1 MAVTIDKPNLFMVT
15 NKYFGEGSV
24 SQYTHQISL
33 KPDLTIVKN
42 RESGSN
48 NWGQA
53 NSVSGV
59 TKMTSVNNDAA
70 ENTDTAGIMAF
81 GDNAPGGYYTVGNT
95 FNVNNAGYV
104 GVSWKAGT
112 AVSGNTGGSGT
123 SKSYSGTVNTTS
135 GFSII
140 QYDGNGTTNH
150 KIPHHL
156 GVRPN
161 ISIIK
166 NRDSQQAWPVN
177 LYSNASSTE
186 PGVKQAGVVY
196 HNQNDAVGGYSDSGP
211 YPTGSF
217 DATHVK
223 LGSAGNTNLNN
234 ESLVMYT
241 FAEVP
246 GYSRITT
253 YKGNGN
259 TSSLISGTMVYC
271 GFKPE
276 WFYTKSLTSSTGGS
290 WIQVDRSQNPLN
302 QTTNVLSMSNNQGNS
317 DWGSSFNFDILSTGF
332 KLRASPANGYLNTAG
347 YEYMIMAFAE
357 NPLVTTS
364 GVPATARC

>member
-1 MAVTIDKPNLFMVT
+1 MAIIDKPEDFMIPNT
-15 NKYFGEGSV
+15 YFGEGSV
-24 SQYTHQISL
+24 SQQSFTTGFR
-33 KPDLTIVKN
+33 PDLVLLKN
-42 RESGSN
+42 RESGNN

-53 NSVSGV
+53 NSISGV

-70 ENTDTAGIMAF
+70 ENTDANGLKAF
-81 GDNAPGGYYTVGNT
+81 YDEGYTVGST
-95 FNVNNAGYV
+95 FNVNNAGYI
-104 GVSWKAGT
+104 GASWKAGT

-196 HNQNDAVGGYSDSGP
+196 HNQTDAAGGYSDSGP
-211 YPTGSF
+211 YPSGSF
-217 DATHVK
+217 DASDVK
-223 LGSAGNTNLNN
+223 LGSAGNTNLNDQT
-234 ESLVMYT
+234 LVMYT
-241 FAEVP
+241 FAEIP

-259 TSSLISGTMVYC
+259 TSNLIDGTFLYC
-271 GFKPE
+271 GFRPA

-290 WIQVDRSQNPLN
+290 WIQVDRAQNPVN
-302 QTTNVLSMSNNQGNS
+302 QTTNVLDMSNAQGNS
-317 DWGSSFNFDILSTGF
+317 DWGTSFNFDIVSTGF
-332 KLRASPANGYLNTAG
+332 KLRASPSNGYLNTAG
-347 YEYMIMAFAE
+347 YEYMVMAFAE
-357 NPLVTTS
+357 NPFVTSS
-364 GVPATARC
+364 GVPGLAR